1 MGRLELT
8 LISVAAVGLL
18 IGIGRIYAR
27 SDGRRGM
34 SLPEFQKMAAFILFY
49 GAIIYMIYK
58 EGNRE
63 RVEHIYGDLWM
74 AFMITGLFSAL
85 HMDDILVK
93 MTSLIDAIIRLRTK
107 APALQNES
115 K

>member
-1 MGRLELT
+1 MGRLEII
-8 LISVAAVGLL
+8 LIVVAL
-18 IGIGRIYAR
+18 IGLMIGIARIYAR
-27 SDGRRGM
+27 SDGKRGM

-85 HMDDILVK
+85 HMDEILIK
-93 MTSLIDAIIRLRTK
+93 MTSLIDAIIRLRTRVPL
-107 APALQNES
+107 APDQ